1 MLDEKWTFF
10 EFATEPA
17 LRNVYHQFFEGFDI
31 KRFDF
36 IGITERYEQD
46 LRVCASL
53 LGVELAFSQKNTGNQ
68 ARKVRTTDAELDAIC
83 DFHRDDIQLYRDII
97 ERV

>member
-36 IGITERYEQD
+36 IEITERYEQD

-53 LGVELAFSQKNTGNQ
+53 LGVELAFSAQQFRLTYQ
-68 ARKVRTTDAELDAIC
+68 EFFDALLIELQE
-83 DFHRDDIQLYRDII
+83 F
-97 ERV
+97 